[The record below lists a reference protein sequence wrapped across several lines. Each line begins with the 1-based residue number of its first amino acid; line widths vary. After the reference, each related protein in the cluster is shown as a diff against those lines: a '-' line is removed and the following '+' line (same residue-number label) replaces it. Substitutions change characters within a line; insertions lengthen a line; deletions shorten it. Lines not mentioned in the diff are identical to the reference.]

1 MLRRI
6 KAEQLQVGMFVA
18 RLGGPWINHPFWRSR
33 FLVTSDEQVEQI
45 QSANVQDVWIDIL
58 KGRNL
63 PMPARRKMMEADV
76 TRPESSFE
84 EELERARELIKSGRA
99 LIGNLFNDVRMGRA
113 LEPTARCC
121 WWIRRRRRCR
131 AIRRRCWPWPG
142 SRPRT
147 TTPTC
152 IRSRSAR

>member
-6 KAEQLQVGMFVA
+6 KAEQLQIGMFVA

-63 PMPARRKMMEADV
+63 PTPAAPEMMEADDAGDD
-76 TRPESSFE
+76 PESSFE
-84 EELERARELIKSGRA
+84 DELERARELIKTGRV

-113 LEPTARCC
+113 LESNGALLLVDSASTSLSRHSQALLAMARLKVKDD
-121 WWIRRRRRCR
+121 
-131 AIRRRCWPWPG
+131 
-142 SRPRT
+142 
-147 TTPTC
+147 
-152 IRSRSAR
+152 